1 MPKPSTELPETQV
14 TPDPALEKRIRR
26 RFTTEYKLDILAK
39 ADACQ
44 RGELGALLRKEKIY
58 SNQLQQWRREFAEGG
73 VEGLSKTAPGPGSA
87 KTAEQRRIE
96 QLEKENSRLIKK
108 LQIAEACLELQKKA
122 LSMLDH
128 ATAGSKA

>member
-14 TPDPALEKRIRR
+14 TPDPALEKRTRR

-44 RGELGALLRKEKIY
+44 RGELGALLRKEKLY

-108 LQIAEACLELQKKA
+108 LQIAEACLDLQKKA

>member
-1 MPKPSTELPETQV
+1 MPKPPTELPETQV
-14 TPDPALEKRIRR
+14 TPDPALEKRTRR
-26 RFTTEYKLDILAK
+26 RFTTKYKLEILAK

-44 RGELGALLRKEKIY
+44 RGELGALLRQEKLY

-73 VEGLSKTAPGPGSA
+73 AEGLSKTAPGPGSA

-96 QLEKENSRLIKK
+96 QLEKENSRLIRK
-108 LQIAEACLELQKKA
+108 LQMAEACLELQKKA

-128 ATAGSKA
+128 ATIGNEA